1 VTYFLAWG
9 IVVILLM
16 VIGSLATAV
25 IRTGSQLALY
35 ALQVKRFANQLLKED
50 KTTKRQNDKRIM
62 PAKAERRKLNT
73 NNTTQR

>member
-50 KTTKRQNDKRIM
+50 KTTKRQNDK
-62 PAKAERRKLNT
+62 
-73 NNTTQR
+73 TTKE

>member
-50 KTTKRQNDKRIM
+50 KTTKRQKNNASQSR
-62 PAKAERRKLNT
+62 KA
-73 NNTTQR
+73 

>member
-50 KTTKRQNDKRIM
+50 KTTKRQNDKTTKRQKNN
-62 PAKAERRKLNT
+62 ASQSRKA
-73 NNTTQR
+73 